1 LTRSIFWKQRSNGAF
16 YALGSTVA
24 ACLGSGFTSQGRV
37 ARDAAKFLADVRLSA
52 FRRRDPVVCGP
63 RRIVPDVLPMSTFK
77 LSNPIQ
83 LLILM
88 KANDLSR
95 LTFELA
101 LRLHASFSPERP
113 IMRLPRKRLK

>member
-1 LTRSIFWKQRSNGAF
+1 M
-16 YALGSTVA
+16 
-24 ACLGSGFTSQGRV
+24 
-37 ARDAAKFLADVRLSA
+37 RLSA

-83 LLILM
+83 LLVLM

-101 LRLHASFSPERP
+101 LRLHASFSPEHYYASSKEKAQIGRFRCCCDREAGNRSLYAATNALARHRSACG
-113 IMRLPRKRLK
+113 MARRNRSVA